1 MKYIELFAGCGGLS
15 LGLKSVGFNLSFAN
29 ELSPVA
35 STTYASNLIKKSLK
49 TSLQSIE
56 HCNAKKINKNTIF
69 HGDIH
74 ILLDKIKTNNF
85 NNQLLQ
91 NIDLIAGGP
100 PCQGFSMAG
109 LRRETA
115 RKNQLPYAFLELA
128 ELVKPKSIL
137 IENVTGILHAF
148 KNEGGMT
155 QTYKEILKA
164 MSKIGYFSICIKV
177 NSEDFGIAEHRPRV
191 LFIGFREDIV
201 NQKQSK
207 YHEVI
212 YKEFLH
218 PRCSDQEN
226 PPQYKDLTNSEVKYF
241 LQKPKFKYS
250 NTSKDAI
257 DDLSNSETSESNYVE
272 HINKVLG
279 KHICQFQKNKYDN
292 HEKRTHNQT
301 TTRRFWLK
309 QILAKDQYLNT
320 IINQYLQSKIT
331 KLSHD
336 DLSKLEKLLLDNNFS
351 SIGENLISVLNQL
364 KSKKHSQK
372 VLNPMKPSHTI
383 LTIPDDVVHYN
394 TEENRVL
401 TVREEARIQ
410 SFPDHFIF
418 HGKPTTGG
426 YQREMETPQ
435 YTQVGN
441 AVPPLLGHYVGK
453 YIKKVLKVK

>member
-35 STTYASNLIKKSLK
+35 STTYAENLIKKSLK

-56 HCNAKKINKNTIF
+56 HCNAEKINKNTIF
-69 HGDIH
+69 YGDIQ
-74 ILLDKIKTNNF
+74 ILLNKIKNNKF
-85 NNQLLQ
+85 NDKLLQ

-115 RKNQLPYAFLELA
+115 RKNQLPYTFIELA
-128 ELVKPKSIL
+128 EIVKPKSIL

-148 KNEGGMT
+148 KNEGGNT

-164 MSKIGYFSICIKV
+164 ISKIGYYSICIKI
-177 NSEDFGIAEHRPRV
+177 NSEDFGVAEHRPRV
-191 LFIGFREDIV
+191 IFIGFRDDIIDQ
-201 NQKQSK
+201 NHSK
-207 YHEVI
+207 FHHFI
-212 YKEFLH
+212 QQEFLH
-218 PRCSDQEN
+218 PNCNDQEN
-226 PPQYKDLTNSEVKYF
+226 PPEYKDLTNSEFQYF
-241 LQKPKFKYS
+241 LQKPKIKYA
-250 NTSKDAI
+250 NTSKEAI
-257 DDLSNSETSESNYVE
+257 DDLSNIEIGESKYVE

-279 KHICQFQKNKYDN
+279 KYIGKNPKNKLNN
-292 HEKRTHNQT
+292 HEKRTHNKT
-301 TTRRFWLK
+301 TTKRFKLK
-309 QILAKDQYLNT
+309 QIITQNQNLNT

-331 KLSHD
+331 NITEENLNA
-336 DLSKLEKLLLDNNFS
+336 LIKLLNDNDFPCNN
-351 SIGENLISVLNQL
+351 ENIIAILNEL

-372 VLNPMKPSHTI
+372 VLNPEKPSHTI

-394 TEENRVL
+394 TTENRVL

-410 SFPDHFIF
+410 SFPDHFVF
-418 HGKPTTGG
+418 SGKPTTGG
-426 YQREMETPQ
+426 HQREMETPQ

-441 AVPPLLGHYVGK
+441 AVPPLLGHHIGK
-453 YIKKVLKVK
+453 YIKKVIKVK